1 MIILCRGP
9 GVFKEGNTLPPPLPP
24 PHGYII
30 NNCSVFT
37 KLLLNISIFVHLKYS
52 NVLSRCTSLGLYIVF
67 FKGFYKQWFLGTL
80 FRWICWANIKKKY
93 TKGVMSTGFFILCF
107 DAFFTFISFWHFSLM
122 FFSSSFFSSV
132 FFLSFDPFSFFFA
145 RPNVF
150 SQEKRGTNSNKS
162 DPS

>member
-80 FRWICWANIKKKY
+80 FRWICWANIKKLHKGGNVYWFFY
-93 TKGVMSTGFFILCF
+93 TLFWRFFYLYIVLT
-107 DAFFTFISFWHFSLM
+107 FFAY
-122 FFSSSFFSSV
+122 V
-132 FFLSFDPFSFFFA
+132 FFFFFFFFCFFFKF
-145 RPNVF
+145 RSLF
-150 SQEKRGTNSNKS
+150 FFFRST
-162 DPS
+162 